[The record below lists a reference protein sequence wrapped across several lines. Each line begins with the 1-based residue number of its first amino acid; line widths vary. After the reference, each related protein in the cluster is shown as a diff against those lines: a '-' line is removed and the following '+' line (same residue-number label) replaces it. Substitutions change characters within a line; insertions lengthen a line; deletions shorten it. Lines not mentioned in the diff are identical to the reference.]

1 MPFEVEDY
9 LELIRLLQERPEWR
23 AELRRLLLTEELL
36 GLPGLVRELVEAQRR
51 TEERVGGVEER
62 VGRIEEYIAALADAQ
77 RRTEERVGRVEEQI
91 AALVEA
97 QRRTEERVGRVEEQ
111 IAALAEAQRR
121 TEERVGRVEERV
133 SQLEER
139 VGRIEGYIAALAE
152 AQHRTEERVSRIE
165 ENVAALAEAQRQT
178 QENVAAL
185 AEAQHQM
192 QENVA
197 ALAEAQRQTQENVTA
212 LAEAQRQTQEQV
224 QKLASTVSLLAEQ
237 VRSLVEAQKHT
248 DDTVGSLKGRMLE
261 LTYQNKA
268 AAYFGPLLR
277 RPRVVDLGALL
288 ETLEAHLSPEEFR
301 DVLQLD
307 LLVSGKPRLP
317 SEAPEVFL
325 AVEIS
330 SVIDERDIERALR
343 RSALLRRAGFRV
355 IPVVAGER
363 ATLGAEDEARTHHV
377 VMLQDGRTFLW
388 TEALHTW
395 GAL

>member
-1 MPFEVEDY
+1 
-9 LELIRLLQERPEWR
+9 
-23 AELRRLLLTEELL
+23 LRRLLLTEELL

-62 VGRIEEYIAALADAQ
+62 VSRIEEYIAALAD
-77 RRTEERVGRVEEQI
+77 
-91 AALVEA
+91 A

>member
-77 RRTEERVGRVEEQI
+77 RRTEERVGRVEE
-91 AALVEA
+91 
-97 QRRTEERVGRVEEQ
+97 
-111 IAALAEAQRR
+111 
-121 TEERVGRVEERV
+121 RV

-165 ENVAALAEAQRQT
+165 ENVTTLAEAQRQT
-178 QENVAAL
+178 QENVA
-185 AEAQHQM
+185 
-192 QENVA
+192 
-197 ALAEAQRQTQENVTA
+197 A

-268 AAYFGPLLR
+268 TAYFGPLLR

>member
-1 MPFEVEDY
+1 MPFEVQDY

-23 AELRRLLLTEELL
+23 AQLRRLLLTEELL
-36 GLPGLVRELVEAQRR
+36 ALPGLVRELVEAQRR
-51 TEERVGGVEER
+51 TEERVGRVEER
-62 VGRIEEYIAALADAQ
+62 VSRIEEY
-77 RRTEERVGRVEEQI
+77 
-91 AALVEA
+91 
-97 QRRTEERVGRVEEQ
+97 

-121 TEERVGRVEERV
+121 TEERV

-139 VGRIEGYIAALAE
+139 VSRIEGYIAALAE
-152 AQHRTEERVSRIE
+152 AQHRTEERVSRVE
-165 ENVAALAEAQRQT
+165 EHVA
-178 QENVAAL
+178 
-185 AEAQHQM
+185 
-192 QENVA
+192 
-197 ALAEAQRQTQENVTA
+197 A

-224 QKLASTVSLLAEQ
+224 QKLTSTVSLLAEQ

-248 DDTVGSLKGRMLE
+248 DDTVGGLKGRMLE
-261 LTYQNKA
+261 LTYQSKA

-307 LLVSGKPRLP
+307 LLASGKPRLP
-317 SEAPEVFL
+317 SEAPEVLL
-325 AVEIS
+325 AVKIS

-343 RSALLRRAGFRV
+343 RSALLRRVGFQV

-363 ATLGAEDEARTHHV
+363 ATLGAEDEARAHRV
-377 VMLQDGRTFLW
+377 VMLDGRIFLW

-395 GAL
+395 VAL

>member
-1 MPFEVEDY
+1 MSFEVEDY

-62 VGRIEEYIAALADAQ
+62 VSRIEEYIAALAD
-77 RRTEERVGRVEEQI
+77 
-91 AALVEA
+91 A

-165 ENVAALAEAQRQT
+165 
-178 QENVAAL
+178 
-185 AEAQHQM
+185 
-192 QENVA
+192 ENVA

>member
-91 AALVEA
+91 AALAEAQRRTEERVGRVEEQIAALAEA

-185 AEAQHQM
+185 AEAQ
-192 QENVA
+192 
-197 ALAEAQRQTQENVTA
+197 
-212 LAEAQRQTQEQV
+212 RQTQEQV
-224 QKLASTVSLLAEQ
+224 QKLASTLSLLAEQ

>member
-1 MPFEVEDY
+1 
-9 LELIRLLQERPEWR
+9 
-23 AELRRLLLTEELL
+23 
-36 GLPGLVRELVEAQRR
+36 VEAQRR

-91 AALVEA
+91 AALAEA

-111 IAALAEAQRR
+111 IAALAETQRR

-178 QENVAAL
+178 QE
-185 AEAQHQM
+185 
-192 QENVA
+192 
-197 ALAEAQRQTQENVTA
+197 
-212 LAEAQRQTQEQV
+212 QV
-224 QKLASTVSLLAEQ
+224 QKLASTLSLLAEQ

>member
-1 MPFEVEDY
+1 MPFEVQDY

-51 TEERVGGVEER
+51 TEERVG
-62 VGRIEEYIAALADAQ
+62 
-77 RRTEERVGRVEEQI
+77 
-91 AALVEA
+91 
-97 QRRTEERVGRVEEQ
+97 
-111 IAALAEAQRR
+111 
-121 TEERVGRVEERV
+121 RVEERV
-133 SQLEER
+133 S
-139 VGRIEGYIAALAE
+139 RIEEYIAALAE
-152 AQHRTEERVSRIE
+152 AQHRTEERVGRVE
-165 ENVAALAEAQRQT
+165 EHVA
-178 QENVAAL
+178 
-185 AEAQHQM
+185 
-192 QENVA
+192 
-197 ALAEAQRQTQENVTA
+197 A

-224 QKLASTVSLLAEQ
+224 QKLTSTVSLLAEQ

-248 DDTVGSLKGRMLE
+248 DDTVGGLKGRMLE

-317 SEAPEVFL
+317 SEAPEVLL

-330 SVIDERDIERALR
+330 AVIDERDIERALR

-377 VMLQDGRTFLW
+377 VMVQDGRTFLW

>member
-1 MPFEVEDY
+1 
-9 LELIRLLQERPEWR
+9 
-23 AELRRLLLTEELL
+23 
-36 GLPGLVRELVEAQRR
+36 
-51 TEERVGGVEER
+51 
-62 VGRIEEYIAALADAQ
+62 
-77 RRTEERVGRVEEQI
+77 
-91 AALVEA
+91 
-97 QRRTEERVGRVEEQ
+97 
-111 IAALAEAQRR
+111 
-121 TEERVGRVEERV
+121 
-133 SQLEER
+133 
-139 VGRIEGYIAALAE
+139 
-152 AQHRTEERVSRIE
+152 
-165 ENVAALAEAQRQT
+165 
-178 QENVAAL
+178 
-185 AEAQHQM
+185 
-192 QENVA
+192 
-197 ALAEAQRQTQENVTA
+197 